1 MAVHSSIPRM
11 HRLPVVLA
19 AILPGIV
26 GGATRLAAQPA
37 RPAPVDGACSY
48 ERCAL
53 GIAPRWNG
61 LALVRGTTATPVA
74 NLNFFWPRPLDR
86 VLADSDSAA
95 HYGARA
101 VRVRRVA
108 AVLTDGGGALVAY
121 ALARRLNAGR
131 LTDDARVAAAL
142 GAAGVAVSV
151 PLHFAADG
159 HLSRAVW
166 WHNLRYAR

>member
-1 MAVHSSIPRM
+1 MHPRLAGLATLLLAIP
-11 HRLPVVLA
+11 
-19 AILPGIV
+19 
-26 GGATRLAAQPA
+26 GGAPRLAAQAVQPPA
-37 RPAPVDGACSY
+37 VLPSAADSVCSY
-48 ERCAL
+48 QRCAL

-61 LALVRGTTATPVA
+61 LALVRGTAAAPVA
-74 NLNFFWPRPLDR
+74 NLNFFWPRPLDG
-86 VLADSDSAA
+86 VLAGSDSAA

-108 AVLTDGGGALVAY
+108 AGLTDGGGLLLGY
-121 ALARRLNAGR
+121 ALARRLGAGS
-131 LTDDARVAAAL
+131 LTRDARAAAAV
-142 GAAGVAVSV
+142 GAASVAVSV

>member
-1 MAVHSSIPRM
+1 MPPLQA
-11 HRLPVVLA
+11 VLA
-19 AILPGIV
+19 ALLLGV
-26 GGATRLAAQPA
+26 LGGGAPRLAAQAVRPPA
-37 RPAPVDGACSY
+37 ADSACSY
-48 ERCAL
+48 ARCAL

-61 LALVRGTTATPVA
+61 LALVRGTAATPVA
-74 NLNFFWPRPLDR
+74 NLNFFWPRPLDGA
-86 VLADSDSAA
+86 LAGSDSAA
-95 HYGARA
+95 RYGARA

-108 AVLTDGGGALVAY
+108 AVLTDGGGLLLAY

-131 LTDDARVAAAL
+131 FPDDARAAAAL

-151 PLHFAADG
+151 PLQFAADG